1 MRRWAPVLAVIGLA
15 HGASAGELNPDIL
28 RGPVVPSERVAQA
41 RAQDSYLV
49 SSKGNAP
56 YYDVSD
62 WTGFYIG
69 GHIGAGTGT
78 AKFADPFGSSIY
90 GDKVTTPGF
99 LAGAQIGYNWQVPN
113 SPWVFGLE
121 GDLDWLDSDGTNTCL
136 AYSGFFVSAN
146 CHAQP
151 KLMGDLTGRVGWAY
165 GQFNHSL
172 FYAKGGAAFIRD
184 QTDITRNGTGHFG
197 LPLENTSSGLTKS
210 GWTIGAG
217 VEHAIAP
224 AWSVN
229 LEYDYFDF
237 GRATVATPASFF
249 QPLPPFFL
257 YFPTSAATTTVRE
270 NFQEM
275 KLGLNYRFGMDP
287 TAQWGSAS
295 SAFPAT
301 APEWVPEWEIELGV
315 RYWYSSG
322 KFQKDLGSTTDPA
335 LAKTLSS
342 RLTYKSIANSGEF
355 FGRVEALNVF
365 VKGYIGAGSL
375 SSGHMNDEDWLFQFG
390 SNIVSYSNTL
400 ADPVKGNIDYATL
413 DLGYDFF
420 HGAGYKLGGFIG
432 YNYYKENK
440 SAYGCTQIA
449 NQYSDCVPADP
460 SSVLG
465 ITEDDTWKSFRVGVN
480 GEIMVADR
488 LKLGADVAYLPYVV
502 FDGADNHVQRT
513 DLPITISPE
522 SATGRGVQLQAVLS
536 WLMTDQWSV
545 GVGWRYWAMWSTN
558 NAITNFAS
566 TPCPC
571 NTLPVK
577 TERDGVFLQATYK
590 FAGTN

>member
-1 MRRWAPVLAVIGLA
+1 
-15 HGASAGELNPDIL
+15 
-28 RGPVVPSERVAQA
+28 
-41 RAQDSYLV
+41 
-49 SSKGNAP
+49 
-56 YYDVSD
+56 
-62 WTGFYIG
+62 
-69 GHIGAGTGT
+69 
-78 AKFADPFGSSIY
+78 
-90 GDKVTTPGF
+90 
-99 LAGAQIGYNWQVPN
+99 
-113 SPWVFGLE
+113 VFGLE
-121 GDLDWLDSDGTNTCL
+121 ADLDWLDSDGTNTCL
-136 AYSGFFVSAN
+136 AYSGYFVSPT

-151 KLMGDLTGRVGWAY
+151 NVIGALTGRVGWAY

-172 FYAKGGAAFIRD
+172 FYAKGGAAFTHD
-184 QTDITRNGTGHFG
+184 QTDITTNRIIVSPQT
-197 LPLENTSSGLTKS
+197 TSSNLTKS

-237 GRATVATPASFF
+237 GRATVATPQSLVL
-249 QPLPPFFL
+249 QPAPPFL
-257 YFPTSAATTTVRE
+257 FPTPAATTTVTQ
-270 NFQEM
+270 NFQEV

-287 TAQWGSAS
+287 TGQWGSAS
-295 SAFPAT
+295 SAFPANR
-301 APEWVPEWEIELGV
+301 PEWVPEWEIELGA

-322 KFQKDLGSTTDPA
+322 RFQKDLGSTSNPA
-335 LAKTLSS
+335 LAGMLNS
-342 RLTYKSIANSGEF
+342 RLTYKSTANSGEF

-365 VKGYIGAGSL
+365 VKGYVGAGSL
-375 SSGHMNDEDWLFQFG
+375 SNGRMNDEDWIYG
-390 SNIVSYSNTL
+390 VAAYSNTL
-400 ADPVKGNIDYATL
+400 ADPVKGDIDYATV
-413 DLGYDFF
+413 DVGYDFF
-420 HGAGYKLGGFIG
+420 HGTGYKLGGFIG